1 MTAGLLLQCFLAWW
15 IIRIVCVDSGGKS
28 YGHVFLSGLTAM
40 FQLLKPTQPAEVSK
54 SLLVQLK
61 PGGIS
66 LGMVSLP
73 RYIHAG
79 RLSNGNVFD
88 DLHRL
93 SLGIPQMP
101 FP

>member
-1 MTAGLLLQCFLAWW
+1 MTAGLLLKCFLAWW

-28 YGHVFLSGLTAM
+28 YCHVSLSGLTAM
-40 FQLLKPTQPAEVSK
+40 FQLLKHSQPAEVSR

-73 RYIHAG
+73 RYIYAG
-79 RLSNGNVFD
+79 RLSTGNVFD
-88 DLHRL
+88 DLHRP
-93 SLGIPQMP
+93 SLRIPQLP